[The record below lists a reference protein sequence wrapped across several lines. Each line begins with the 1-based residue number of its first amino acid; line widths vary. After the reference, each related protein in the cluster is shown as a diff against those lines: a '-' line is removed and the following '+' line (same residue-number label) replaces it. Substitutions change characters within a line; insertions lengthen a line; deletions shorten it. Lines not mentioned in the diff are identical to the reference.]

1 MKHLLLAFLL
11 LNLFGFLIMWW
22 DKRRA
27 RLNGRRVPEKT
38 IFLVALFGGSP
49 GCWMGM
55 RLFRHK
61 TQHWRFSLGLPAI
74 MLLQAGL
81 LVYLFIL

>member
-1 MKHLLLAFLL
+1 MKYLFLAVLL
-11 LNLFGFLIMWW
+11 LNIFGFFIMGW

-27 RLNGRRVPEKT
+27 RLSARRVPEKT
-38 IFLVALFGGSP
+38 LFLVALCGGSP
-49 GCWMGM
+49 GCWFGM

-74 MLLQAGL
+74 MLLQAGA
-81 LVYLFIL
+81 LVYIFIL